1 MEKKILSKRIIPND
15 LFFEQVK
22 ERLNA
27 GQKVKIPVA
36 GKSMEPFLQNGDLV
50 VLKKFEEKDLI
61 NGKIV
66 LAYFNNAYVLH
77 RVVKIKKENVTLAG
91 DGNIQQVEIITDKDI
106 LAVVVSAYRGEKELS
121 INTLLGQIWY
131 KLRIVRA
138 VYNKIFGIK

>member
-36 GKSMEPFLQNGDLV
+36 GRSMEPFLQNGDLV
-50 VLKKFEEKDLI
+50 VLNRFEKNDLV

-77 RVVKIKKENVTLAG
+77 RIVRIKGNTVTLAG

-106 LAVVVSAYRGEKELS
+106 LAVVIQAYRGEKELS

-138 VYNKIFGIK
+138 VYSKIFGIK

>member
-22 ERLNA
+22 ERLDA

-36 GKSMEPFLQNGDLV
+36 GRSMEPFLQNGDLV
-50 VLKKFEEKDLI
+50 VLKRFEENDLV

-77 RVVKIKKENVTLAG
+77 RIVRIKENTVTLAG

-106 LAVVVSAYRGEKELS
+106 LAVVIQAYRGEKELS

-131 KLRIVRA
+131 KLRVIRA
-138 VYNKIFGIK
+138 VYSKIFGIK

>member
-77 RVVKIKKENVTLAG
+77 RVVKIKKETSHL
-91 DGNIQQVEIITDKDI
+91 QVMVI
-106 LAVVVSAYRGEKELS
+106 
-121 INTLLGQIWY
+121 
-131 KLRIVRA
+131 
-138 VYNKIFGIK
+138 YNR

>member
-36 GKSMEPFLQNGDLV
+36 GRSMEPFLQNGDLV
-50 VLKKFEEKDLI
+50 VLKRFEENDLT

-77 RVVKIKKENVTLAG
+77 RIVRIKENTVTLAG

-106 LAVVVSAYRGEKELS
+106 LAVVIQAYRGEKELS

-131 KLRIVRA
+131 KLRVIRA
-138 VYNKIFGIK
+138 VCSKIFGIK